1 MKKNSSRTAA
11 ATAAAVALVT
21 AGVLVAGSPTATAAP
36 VERVTSLEQLKAS
49 IQQAVEQES
58 GAALGIDPTGY
69 SNPNSAASR
78 AAC

>member
-11 ATAAAVALVT
+11 ATAAVALVA
-21 AGVLVAGSPTATAAP
+21 AGVLVAGSTTATAAP

-49 IQQAVEQES
+49 IQQAAEQES
-58 GAALGIDPTGY
+58 GAALGSDPTGY
-69 SNPNSAASR
+69 ITQNGAAAR